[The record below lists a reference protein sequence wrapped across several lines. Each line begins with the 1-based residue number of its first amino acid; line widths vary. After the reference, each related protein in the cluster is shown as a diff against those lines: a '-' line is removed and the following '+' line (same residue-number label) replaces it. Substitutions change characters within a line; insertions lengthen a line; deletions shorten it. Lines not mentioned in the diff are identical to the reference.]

1 MKNFQ
6 ITSTDGKQYWIAR
19 SIAVAGFIFK
29 TNDEKSELLV
39 LANKR
44 GSGTGD
50 HTGLW
55 NCPCGYLDFDET
67 LAEACSREIKEECG
81 LVVNPIKL
89 VLHYVEDSPS
99 AFRQNVTHRFTS
111 YLGKGDNTKI
121 SIGTEGEANE
131 VEQVK
136 WIPLSKVDDYEWAFN
151 HGSVIKEIAKN
162 HMHHLLY
169 V

>member
-6 ITSTDGKQYWIAR
+6 ITDSYGKQYWIAR

-29 TNDEKSELLV
+29 TNKYKTELMI

-44 GSGTGD
+44 GSGTNN

-67 LAEACSREIKEECG
+67 LAEACSREIMEECG
-81 LVVNPIKL
+81 LVVDPGKL
-89 VLHYVEDSPS
+89 ILNYVEDDPK
-99 AFRQNVTHRFTS
+99 AFRQNVTHRFTAF
-111 YLGKGDNTKI
+111 LGGDDDTCVF
-121 SIGTEGEANE
+121 IGSEGEIDE

-136 WIPLSKVDDYEWAFN
+136 WIQLSDIDNYEWAFN
-151 HGSVIKEIAKN
+151 QGEIIKAIADKYN
-162 HMHHLLY
+162 YHLS
-169 V
+169 